1 MSAPSTL
8 LTPDDYASAVIWAED
23 AIREDE
29 HVLQTL
35 GQAASASFTTYL
47 QKKIACRKAQLQRFR
62 EALAEVSHA

>member
-1 MSAPSTL
+1 MSKCTSTL
-8 LTPDDYASAVIWAED
+8 TTDDYVAAIMWAED

-62 EALAEVSHA
+62 DALSEASHA